1 MLPRPFVGSRGRSF
15 SSRGSRRWFILSL
28 DQKFDCAV
36 TSTSSSNVNPGTHA
50 DSCSRSQ
57 SFRYAA
63 KLLAS
68 RLRNS
73 ILSRRAHGKALV
85 EASALAL
92 SLYAVV
98 AMEIKAPRLLKI
110 YAVLLAA
117 LTITDFFWLATYAG
131 PIGSGTTGMTVT
143 VGPNSANIDSSLM
156 SIKWGLLASS
166 VNNFF
171 CLVPELFA
179 FFVRVAS
186 VALWVLMWSKGL
198 LDGSDDNM
206 YNDPNSA
213 YDTGLKH
220 ETIPGSPARNGS
232 KASDMF
238 TAEGGYQDSEGLLS
252 RAV

>member
-1 MLPRPFVGSRGRSF
+1 MYQFAARVDGVLHHLEDQGVGGRQMLKIARASVYAQIVLAMCGTLSFVYGT
-15 SSRGSRRWFILSL
+15 IH
-28 DQKFDCAV
+28 
-36 TSTSSSNVNPGTHA
+36 STA
-50 DSCSRSQ
+50 M
-57 SFRYAA
+57 
-63 KLLAS
+63 
-68 RLRNS
+68 
-73 ILSRRAHGKALV
+73 
-85 EASALAL
+85 AL

-98 AMEIKAPRLLKI
+98 ALEIKAPRLLKI
-110 YAVLLAA
+110 YAVLLLA
-117 LTITDFFWLATYAG
+117 LTVTDFFWLATYSG
-131 PIGSGTTGMTVT
+131 PIGSSSTGLTMVT
-143 VGPNSANIDSSLM
+143 EANSANVQSTV
-156 SIKWGLLASS
+156 KWGTMAAG

-179 FFVRVAS
+179 FFLRVAS

>member
-1 MLPRPFVGSRGRSF
+1 MDQFAARIDGVLHHLEDQGVGGRQMLKIARASTYAQIVLAMMGSLAFVY
-15 SSRGSRRWFILSL
+15 
-28 DQKFDCAV
+28 
-36 TSTSSSNVNPGTHA
+36 GTVH
-50 DSCSRSQ
+50 
-57 SFRYAA
+57 
-63 KLLAS
+63 
-68 RLRNS
+68 
-73 ILSRRAHGKALV
+73 
-85 EASALAL
+85 ASALAL

-198 LDGSDDNM
+198 LDGNDGDM
-206 YNDPNSA
+206 YNDPNLSHG
-213 YDTGLKH
+213 DGSSMKH
-220 ETIPGSPARNGS
+220 EPIPGSPARTARAGG
-232 KASDMF
+232 DLF
-238 TAEGGYQDSEGLLS
+238 TADGGYQDSEGLLS